1 MGKIPKIGS
10 VLTNGIEFAEIITH
24 PNMTILDG
32 EYSSYTCECASTEV
46 AIWVKFQG
54 STDETQKLCYKG
66 NCVEFECAYV
76 IPTSFNIDGV
86 EHTNVII
93 DKIKDTIESGDYV
106 LCETQ
111 AAKNFV
117 FHKLYGQELRPDDR
131 VRQITIKT
139 SNKETYFRVPLGE
152 ITFMRN
158 DKNIYFCMA
167 AK

>member
-1 MGKIPKIGS
+1 
-10 VLTNGIEFAEIITH
+10 
-24 PNMTILDG
+24 MTILDG

-93 DKIKDTIESGDYV
+93 DKIKDTIESGDYEIV
-106 LCETQ
+106 ILGCVIISANSIPFVSTDPILGILPNNVS
-111 AAKNFV
+111 AAKLNSFSLQQWPCCHHLL
-117 FHKLYGQELRPDDR
+117 FLALY
-131 VRQITIKT
+131 
-139 SNKETYFRVPLGE
+139 
-152 ITFMRN
+152 
-158 DKNIYFCMA
+158 
-167 AK
+167 